1 MKTTN
6 EEVYNDLNKLFN
18 NLNNN
23 NVIAT
28 NKDDICQK
36 TNQLICLIDKL
47 KRRKRL
53 EKFLFRLGVF
63 LLIIG
68 LIILFW
74 TDLRIYFVFLI
85 RFIFSYVNIILYF
98 ILIYINFKNYFN
110 YVRSWIQYLI

>member
-6 EEVYNDLNKLFN
+6 EQVYNDLNKLFN

-23 NVIAT
+23 NVISM
-28 NKDDICQK
+28 NKNEICEK

-47 KRRKRL
+47 IRRKRF

-85 RFIFSYVNIILYF
+85 RFIFSYVNIIFCLYF
-98 ILIYINFKNYFN
+98 ILIY
-110 YVRSWIQYLI
+110 LII